1 MPPPATILPQ
11 RPPDIPSILDRPGG
25 DVADLGLPERRETTM
40 SARTASFVAVAILA
54 LGCGGAGSNQGVE
67 VEGEP
72 APVPEPEAPAAP
84 DEGAADDRAGPV
96 GSWENGSC
104 GEREYNRRVNFL
116 RSGNFTAIDAVAPCP
131 PNAQC
136 VWSGIIRWS
145 GTWKLEG
152 DVIQLAIKP
161 IEGEKLPE
169 AMPTEF
175 VVLGRD
181 PFSIGERIGDLVCPY
196 RRID

>member
-1 MPPPATILPQ
+1 MN
-11 RPPDIPSILDRPGG
+11 
-25 DVADLGLPERRETTM
+25 
-40 SARTASFVAVAILA
+40 ARTAVFVAVAILA

-67 VEGEP
+67 VEEEP
-72 APVPEPEAPAAP
+72 APEVPAAL
-84 DEGAADDRAGPV
+84 DEGPADGRADPV

-116 RSGNFTAIDAVAPCP
+116 SSGNFTAIDAVAPCP
-131 PNAQC
+131 PKAQC

-145 GTWKLEG
+145 GAWTLEG
-152 DVIQLAIKP
+152 DVIHLEIKP
-161 IEGEKLPE
+161 IEDEKLPE
-169 AMPTEF
+169 TMPTEF

-181 PFSIGERIGDLVCPY
+181 PLSIGERIGDLVCPY